1 MTAPES
7 RTPLRACLE
16 RLNRYGV
23 SDHRL
28 RGLGAQAAGRR
39 PRFEH
44 RLLVYTGGYPLGHRI
59 MPPDPSVI
67 EIVRRRVQARDAAT
81 TKTRTREVLSDPA
94 GSYDEAKT
102 AEGLGFDGLT
112 KVGMSFNLQPTEWTA
127 TDSSADASLA
137 DCTSH
142 VPDAS
147 SSVAGV
153 AARIT
158 KQMQSQQHAQHPSCR
173 IPCTPDLNEMDRA
186 RLVAQEIEWDSL
198 VQEMSP
204 RRSGSEPQPVALL
217 RSELQE
223 VDGQSTASL
232 TTYQTPTK
240 IPADDDHKVDV
251 VDVTEKALY
260 TRKYRCSEHQLP
272 SCLTEMS
279 VTCALTKQEKEV
291 NELLALEPLGK
302 SGKTAWENMRTKK
315 LTELSSAAFPAPQD
329 ASPRAPVPAPPS
341 SFSAH
346 NPSLLQHAERT
357 WCQVRVRL
365 SRLLLASSPADGHG
379 DGAAA
384 SGTGNWKDERENVS
398 NRGGGYVSQFQK
410 FVSFWISRA
419 HLGKTLKQHADTS
432 QDGNCD
438 EGSNSLP
445 SGDAGTERCTKVRS
459 KKPPPAICVF
469 VVILSPLLIP
479 AAIQSLG
486 ISLEKAKL
494 MCVACENYW
503 LRVGH
508 YPPLGPMNDSHLER
522 AIRVLGMHM
531 PMLSRPS
538 VSVARSLLRL
548 CEWGQEALLLLTQA
562 PEGKDGVRFLC
573 SYLSL
578 VKVCAY
584 TMANVCMHWT

>member
-1 MTAPES
+1 
-7 RTPLRACLE
+7 
-16 RLNRYGV
+16 
-23 SDHRL
+23 
-28 RGLGAQAAGRR
+28 
-39 PRFEH
+39 
-44 RLLVYTGGYPLGHRI
+44 

-67 EIVRRRVQARDAAT
+67 EIVRRRVEARNAAIA
-81 TKTRTREVLSDPA
+81 KTATSEVLSDPSSAQSYPA
-94 GSYDEAKT
+94 GSDTAET
-102 AEGLGFDGLT
+102 AEGLGFDELT

-127 TDSSADASLA
+127 NVA
-137 DCTSH
+137 
-142 VPDAS
+142 DAS
-147 SSVAGV
+147 SSEAGV

-158 KQMQSQQHAQHPSCR
+158 EQMQFQQHAEQPSSR
-173 IPCTPDLNEMDRA
+173 IPCTLGLNEMDKA
-186 RLVAQEIEWDSL
+186 RLVAHEIEWDSL

-204 RRSGSEPQPVALL
+204 RPSGSEPQPVALL
-217 RSELQE
+217 RSELME
-223 VDGQSTASL
+223 VDGHSAASL

-240 IPADDDHKVDV
+240 TPADDDHKIDA
-251 VDVTEKALY
+251 TQKALY
-260 TRKYRCSEHQLP
+260 TQKYRCSEDQLP
-272 SCLTEMS
+272 SCLREMS

-329 ASPRAPVPAPPS
+329 AAPRAPVPAPPS

-346 NPSLLQHAERT
+346 SPSFLQHATGT
-357 WCQVRVRL
+357 WRQVRVHL

-384 SGTGNWKDERENVS
+384 SGTGDGRDERE
-398 NRGGGYVSQFQK
+398 NRGGGYVSRWQK
-410 FVSFWISRA
+410 IVSFWISRA
-419 HLGKTLKQHADTS
+419 HLGKTPKQHADTS

-445 SGDAGTERCTKVRS
+445 SGDAGTERRTKMRS
-459 KKPPPAICVF
+459 KNPPAALCMG

-486 ISLEKAKL
+486 ISLEKAKQ
-494 MCVACENYW
+494 MCVAFEKYW

-522 AIRVLGMHM
+522 AIRVLGLHV

-538 VSVARSLLRL
+538 VSVARSLLQL

-584 TMANVCMHWT
+584 TRANVCMHWT